1 MKKIIVLADR
11 SQTSPS
17 CRSCCALSSR
27 VAQPPTATQTRESTT
42 AMHKRNWRERNV
54 GGIGATVKLW
64 PGQAPSRTPP
74 ATQGLG
80 AGGELA
86 EAEPFYSASTCGS
99 VTPITGLRVQRR
111 PPRRSN
117 GYPCFLSR
125 LLRPSK
131 KYCTGTSS
139 VSAS

>member
-17 CRSCCALSSR
+17 CRSCCALASR
-27 VAQPPTATQTRESTT
+27 VAQPPTAMQTRESTT

-86 EAEPFYSASTCGS
+86 EAEHSTA
-99 VTPITGLRVQRR
+99 RR
-111 PPRRSN
+111 RA
-117 GYPCFLSR
+117 
-125 LLRPSK
+125 
-131 KYCTGTSS
+131 
-139 VSAS
+139 VV

>member
-17 CRSCCALSSR
+17 CRSCCALASR
-27 VAQPPTATQTRESTT
+27 VAQPPTATQTRESTR

-80 AGGELA
+80 AGGGN
-86 EAEPFYSASTCGS
+86 S
-99 VTPITGLRVQRR
+99 Q
-111 PPRRSN
+111 
-117 GYPCFLSR
+117 
-125 LLRPSK
+125 RPS
-131 KYCTGTSS
+131 YSTARRRA
-139 VSAS
+139 VV